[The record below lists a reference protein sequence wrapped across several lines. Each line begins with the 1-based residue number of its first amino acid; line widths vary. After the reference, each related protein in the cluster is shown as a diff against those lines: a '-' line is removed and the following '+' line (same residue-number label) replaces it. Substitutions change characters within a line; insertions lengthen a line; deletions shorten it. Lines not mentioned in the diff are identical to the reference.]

1 MEPQQ
6 NKQEHTTSQTEG
18 RSAIRFL
25 GDDHPLHKFMTR
37 GATALSDGELLALVL
52 DDRADDDTIR
62 LGRQLVTRSGGLHIV
77 ARYGVYQLTQFEG
90 MTEARAVRLLAAF
103 ELTRRKE
110 LAQHR
115 DIDIS
120 SPESVAAY
128 IRPRLV
134 DLDHEVFFVL
144 YLNRQ
149 NSLVH
154 ERIISVG
161 GVSNTVIDPK
171 LIFREALGC
180 LASALI
186 VCHNHPSG
194 NLQPSEADKAITQKL
209 KHGGKLLDIELLD
222 HIIVSHKGF
231 YSFADENNL

>member
-1 MEPQQ
+1 MQPQ
-6 NKQEHTTSQTEG
+6 HTQQHPSQAG
-18 RSAIRFL
+18 DQPAIRFL
-25 GDDHPLHKFMTR
+25 GDDHPLHKFLTR
-37 GATALSDGELLALVL
+37 GAAALSDGELLALVL
-52 DDRADDDTIR
+52 DDQADDDTIR
-62 LGRQLVTRSGGLHIV
+62 LGRQLVMRSGGLHIV
-77 ARYGVYQLTQFEG
+77 ARYGVYQLTQYDG
-90 MTEARAVRLLAAF
+90 MNEARAVRLLAAF
-103 ELTRRKE
+103 ELARRKE

-154 ERIISVG
+154 ERVLSVG

-180 LASALI
+180 LASAII

-194 NLQPSEADKAITQKL
+194 NLQPSDDDRAITQKL
-209 KHGGKLLDIELLD
+209 KHGGKLLDIQLLD

-231 YSFADENNL
+231 YSFADEGVL